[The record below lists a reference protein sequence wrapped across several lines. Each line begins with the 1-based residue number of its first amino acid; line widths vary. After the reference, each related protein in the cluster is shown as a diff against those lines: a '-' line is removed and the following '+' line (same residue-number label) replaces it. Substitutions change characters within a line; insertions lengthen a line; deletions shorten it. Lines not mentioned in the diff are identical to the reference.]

1 MWTIEMLS
9 DSPSHLP
16 AVKELVNEYFLLPDA
31 WAYQDGPPKRLPT
44 FLVDEIAALPFPAQ
58 LPDGDIAVAIEEG
71 RAFGTALL
79 VPFESSRAELKRLY
93 VTSDMRAHGVGREIV
108 GALIGVA
115 KELGYRSVVLDV
127 MPSRTDAIGLYRS
140 VGFNPA
146 PAFKHYE
153 SHEMLFFELVLQ

>member
-9 DSPSHLP
+9 DSPSHLT
-16 AVKELVNEYFLLPDA
+16 AVRELVREYILLPDA
-31 WAYQDGPPKRLPT
+31 SVNRDALPKRLPT
-44 FLVDEIAALPFPAQ
+44 FFVDKIAALPFPSQ

-71 RAFGTALL
+71 RAFGTGLL
-79 VPFESSRAELKRLY
+79 VPFESSKAELKWLY
-93 VTSDMRAHGVGREIV
+93 VKSDMRTLGVGREIV
-108 GALIGVA
+108 GALIRVA

-127 MPSRTDAIGLYRS
+127 MPSRADAISLYRS

-153 SHEMLFFELVLQ
+153 SHEMLFFELVL